1 MCVPLPFLSW
11 GVYLLCFLF
20 VCLFTLQMQRFL
32 SILEGTGA
40 VLLLTSATFLV
51 IGTWVHTLEGVLGIL
66 FSDSLLSF

>member
-1 MCVPLPFLSW
+1 MCAFAFSILGSLSL
-11 GVYLLCFLF
+11 VFF

-51 IGTWVHTLEGVLGIL
+51 IGAWVHTLEGVLGIL